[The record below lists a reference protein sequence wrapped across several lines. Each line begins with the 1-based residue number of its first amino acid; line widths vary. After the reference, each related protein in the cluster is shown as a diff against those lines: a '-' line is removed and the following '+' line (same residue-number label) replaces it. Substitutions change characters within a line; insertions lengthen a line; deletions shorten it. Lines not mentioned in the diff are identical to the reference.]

1 MAGYSESEF
10 QKINLLFKNLCP
22 LKFISRLADNTA
34 FKIKKKKK
42 REKKIEVKGE
52 KEKTFIEILSTETA
66 KPSISTLVGEF
77 LNVWAF

>member
-10 QKINLLFKNLCP
+10 QKINPLFKNLCP

-42 REKKIEVKGE
+42 KREENW
-52 KEKTFIEILSTETA
+52 S
-66 KPSISTLVGEF
+66 
-77 LNVWAF
+77 

>member
-10 QKINLLFKNLCP
+10 QKINPLFKNLCP

-42 REKKIEVKGE
+42 KERRKLKLKVKKK
-52 KEKTFIEILSTETA
+52 KHL
-66 KPSISTLVGEF
+66 
-77 LNVWAF
+77 

>member
-34 FKIKKKKK
+34 FKIKKKK
-42 REKKIEVKGE
+42 EKKIEVKGE